1 MKNIILNCF
10 PTAFSLES
18 FLVAINLKLESK
30 SDEDQLKDVLKKLSS
45 IIIAFDFDL
54 KGQYRSYI
62 DRRFTYE
69 QLLYLCYIKINESK
83 VASFENH
90 MFKMSNSSMN
100 NSNSGAL
107 APSTSA
113 LNLTNQ
119 GELERKLNAS
129 DNLSILYFMSKN
141 GDGAQ
146 WRLLHS
152 LIGSSIMK
160 YLFLYAFMFKQLE
173 SAPSTYVQICG
184 TKFTFVYRS
193 LISQKLQVD
202 EKAIEAKSVL
212 KKKSRSNESQSIKV
226 LNN

>member
-100 NSNSGAL
+100 NSNSSAL

-173 SAPSTYVQICG
+173 SASSTYVQICG
-184 TKFTFVYRS
+184 TKFTFVYKS

-212 KKKSRSNESQSIKV
+212 KKKSRSNESQSLKV
-226 LNN
+226 L